1 MSGADDSSD
10 DSGEFLSFEDE
21 TSKGLRGGIASPWNI
36 LIVDDDEDVHQ
47 ATEFALSDVFILER
61 PINFLHAYSA
71 KEAID
76 ILRQENDVAVI
87 LLDVVMESENA
98 GLIAVGVIRDE
109 LGLANIRIVL
119 RTGQPGYA
127 PEIETI
133 RRYDIND
140 YKTKNELTRSK
151 LYTTLTAAVRS
162 FDQLRRLDAGRKGLE
177 QIVSASN
184 QLIMEKGVKNFSSGV
199 IMQMAAFIGVKP
211 EGMVC
216 VRAENGATLDQ
227 CTVLAA
233 TGRFSTLIGHRLAE
247 IEESH
252 ISNSLVRCLSE
263 HRNLVEE
270 DHMVLFF
277 TGHNLCD
284 FAAFISTNL
293 PLREID
299 HHLLELFCANIAI
312 CGDNVKLV
320 EKLRD
325 LAYID
330 PILKLPNRSYFV
342 EAVER
347 NLSEGRAPQIIA
359 LLDVDQFA
367 EINDMFG
374 HHYGDLLLDAIAR
387 RLERRFGAGSVIAR
401 ISNDTFAIYGDAV
414 EVNPESMQPLL
425 NPSFNIEGVERPVS
439 MSAGFVHAKSGD
451 DGATLLKNASIAVKR
466 AKECGLGQFAWYS
479 PDVAAASRER
489 VQLLQ
494 DLRQALKQEML
505 YLVFQPQIDL
515 NTKKVVGVEALMR
528 WCTTEGKFISPE
540 RFISVAEQSGLII
553 NLGMWALRTA
563 LHAVRHIQDRG
574 HPCIRMAVNVSTN
587 QLRQE
592 NFMEEVNNALC
603 DSGVNPE
610 MLELEITESVAVLG
624 YSFVEKKINVLRD
637 MGISI
642 AIDDFGTGY
651 SSLSYLGSLPVNRLK
666 IDRSFVLPLNFAAS
680 NLNIPQMVV
689 LLGHQ
694 FNMKV
699 VAEGVET
706 ERQAEVLRQMGCDE
720 AQGFLYARGMT
731 LSELLLWLDNQG

>member
-1 MSGADDSSD
+1 MSGVDGFFDEGD
-10 DSGEFLSFEDE
+10 ELLKFEDE
-21 TSKGLRGGIASPWNI
+21 IAKGLQRESAEPWHI

-47 ATEFALSDVFILER
+47 ATEFALNGVFILDR
-61 PINFLHAYSA
+61 PLNFLHAYSA
-71 KEAID
+71 KEALD
-76 ILRQENDVAVI
+76 ILRQKNDIAVI

-98 GLIAVGVIRDE
+98 GLVAVGVIRDE
-109 LGLANIRIVL
+109 LGLANPRIVL

-162 FDQLRRLDAGRKGLE
+162 FDQLLRLDASRKGLE
-177 QIVSASN
+177 QIVLASN

-199 IMQMAAFIGVKP
+199 IMQMAALVGVKP

-216 VRAENGATLDQ
+216 ACAENNATLDQ

-233 TGRFSTLIGHRLAE
+233 TGMFSALIGHRLADIDE
-247 IEESH
+247 PRIK
-252 ISNSLVRCLSE
+252 NSLARCLSE

-277 TGHNLCD
+277 AGHNLCD
-284 FAAFISTNL
+284 FAAFIDSNI

-299 HHLLELFCANIAI
+299 HHLLEVFCTNIAI

-330 PILKLPNRSYFV
+330 PILNLPNRSYFI
-342 EAVER
+342 EAIER
-347 NLSEGRAPQIIA
+347 ALAEGRVPQVVA

-374 HHYGDLLLDAIAR
+374 YHYGDLLLDAIAR
-387 RLERRFGAGSVIAR
+387 RLERRFGGGAVIAR
-401 ISNDTFAIYGDAV
+401 ISNDTFAIFGDAV

-451 DGATLLKNASIAVKR
+451 DGATLLKNASIAIKR

-505 YLVFQPQIDL
+505 YLVYQPQIDL

-528 WCTTEGKFISPE
+528 WCTAEEKFISPE
-540 RFISVAEQSGLII
+540 LFVSVAEQSGLII

-574 HPCIRMAVNVSTN
+574 YTDIRMAVNVSTN
-587 QLRQE
+587 QLRQA
-592 NFMEEVNNALC
+592 NFVEEVNAALC

-624 YSFVEKKINVLRD
+624 YSFVEKKINVLRG

-651 SSLSYLGSLPVNRLK
+651 SSLSYLGRLPVNRLK
-666 IDRSFVLPLNFAAS
+666 IDRSFILSLASDINNF
-680 NLNIPQMVV
+680 NIPQMVV

-694 FNMKV
+694 LNMKV
-699 VAEGVET
+699 IAEGVET
-706 ERQAEVLRQMGCDE
+706 GRQVEVLRQIGCDE

-731 LSELLLWLDNQG
+731 LSELLPWLDNQ